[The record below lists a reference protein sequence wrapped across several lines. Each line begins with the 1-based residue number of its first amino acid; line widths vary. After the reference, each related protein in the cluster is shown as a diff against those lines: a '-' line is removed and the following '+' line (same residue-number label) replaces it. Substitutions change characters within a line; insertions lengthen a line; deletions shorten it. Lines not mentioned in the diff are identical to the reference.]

1 MDFAVVQKGM
11 ASRDDEMQATIE
23 NIEKPLP
30 IIDIMGVLL
39 VDGFSKVCNY
49 LQDEWDCLI
58 NKIGEE
64 QIMLEAA
71 IWFTLYCV
79 KCQIELFWYHMSPVT
94 QEFKHRNEKNDAE
107 ELKELFKRKEVVEG
121 LIFGFTSVGQRMEP
135 EVCSFLGL

>member
-71 IWFTLYCV
+71 I
-79 KCQIELFWYHMSPVT
+79 
-94 QEFKHRNEKNDAE
+94 
-107 ELKELFKRKEVVEG
+107 
-121 LIFGFTSVGQRMEP
+121 
-135 EVCSFLGL
+135 